1 MLSSL
6 PTRKRL
12 PSILEKVQA
21 ATWQLY
27 NEYVIILPLMSAYNT
42 LYDEA
47 AENYGLITTEMAER
61 NGVSGM
67 SLVMLERRGRLQR
80 VGRGVYRLEQHPAT
94 EYDSYA
100 TLVAKAGKGAF
111 LWGPTV
117 LALEKL
123 CPTDPATLYVA
134 VPGRI
139 RRQLGRGV
147 IVKNGADNASIKPLH
162 GIPAQPI
169 EEAIRASRGSIM
181 DERLIEAA
189 NRAKEQ
195 GMLLSDKHEQLMKEL
210 NHAC

>member
-1 MLSSL
+1 
-6 PTRKRL
+6 
-12 PSILEKVQA
+12 
-21 ATWQLY
+21 
-27 NEYVIILPLMSAYNT
+27 MSAFNT

-47 AENYGLITTEMAER
+47 AENYGLITTGMAER
-61 NGVSGM
+61 RGVSGM

-80 VGRGVYRLEQHPAT
+80 VGRGVYRLEQYPTT

-100 TLVAKAGKGAF
+100 TLVAKAGDGAF

-123 CPTDPATLYVA
+123 CPTDPATFYVA

-147 IVKNGADNASIKPLH
+147 IVKNGVDNTSIRPLH
-162 GIPAQPI
+162 GIPAQSI
-169 EEAIRASRGSIM
+169 DDAIRSSRGSIM
-181 DERLIEAA
+181 DERLVEAA

-195 GMLLSDKHEQLMKEL
+195 GLLLSDAHEQLMKEL
-210 NHAC
+210 NHAH

>member
-1 MLSSL
+1 M
-6 PTRKRL
+6 
-12 PSILEKVQA
+12 
-21 ATWQLY
+21 
-27 NEYVIILPLMSAYNT
+27 NAYNT

-47 AENYGLITTEMAER
+47 AENYGLITTQMAER

-67 SLVMLERRGRLQR
+67 SLVMLERRGRLRR
-80 VGRGVYRLEQHPAT
+80 VGRGVYRLEQHPET

-100 TLVAKAGKGAF
+100 TLVAKAGEGAF

-117 LALEKL
+117 LALEHL

-134 VPGRI
+134 VPRRI

-147 IVKNGADNASIKPLH
+147 VVKNGAEDTSVKNLH
-162 GIPAQPI
+162 GIASQSI
-169 EEAIRASRGSIM
+169 EEAILASRGTIM

-195 GMLLSDKHEQLMKEL
+195 GLILPEAHDHLIREL
-210 NHAC
+210 TYAH

>member
-1 MLSSL
+1 MCYN
-6 PTRKRL
+6 
-12 PSILEKVQA
+12 IA
-21 ATWQLY
+21 ARM
-27 NEYVIILPLMSAYNT
+27 NAYNT

-47 AENYGLITTEMAER
+47 AENYGLITTQMAER

-67 SLVMLERRGRLQR
+67 SLVMLERRGRLRR
-80 VGRGVYRLEQHPAT
+80 VGRGVYRLEQHPET

-100 TLVAKAGKGAF
+100 TLVAKAGEGAF

-117 LALEKL
+117 LALENL

-147 IVKNGADNASIKPLH
+147 IVKNGAGNASIKPLH

-181 DERLIEAA
+181 DERLVEAA

-195 GMLLSDKHEQLMKEL
+195 GLLLSDTHEQLIQEL
-210 NHAC
+210 NHAH

>member
-1 MLSSL
+1 M
-6 PTRKRL
+6 
-12 PSILEKVQA
+12 
-21 ATWQLY
+21 
-27 NEYVIILPLMSAYNT
+27 MSAYNK

-47 AENYGLITTEMAER
+47 AENYGLITMEMAKR

-80 VGRGVYRLEQHPAT
+80 VGRGVYRLEQHPTT
-94 EYDSYA
+94 EYDEYA
-100 TLVAKAGKGAF
+100 SLVARAGDGAF

-134 VPGRI
+134 VPGRV
-139 RRQLGRGV
+139 RRHLGRGV
-147 IVKNGADNASIKPLH
+147 IVKNGADNKSVKPLR

-169 EEAIRASRGSIM
+169 EEAIRSSRGSIM
-181 DERLIEAA
+181 DERLVEAT

-195 GMLLSDKHEQLMKEL
+195 GLLLSDIHEQLLQEL
-210 NHAC
+210 SHAY

>member
-1 MLSSL
+1 M
-6 PTRKRL
+6 
-12 PSILEKVQA
+12 
-21 ATWQLY
+21 
-27 NEYVIILPLMSAYNT
+27 NAYNT

-47 AENYGLITTEMAER
+47 AENYGLITTAMAER
-61 NGVSGM
+61 NGISGM

-147 IVKNGADNASIKPLH
+147 IVKNGMDKASIRPLH
-162 GIPAQPI
+162 GIPSQSI
-169 EEAIRASRGSIM
+169 DEAIRASRGSIM
-181 DERLIEAA
+181 TERLVEAA
-189 NRAKEQ
+189 NRAKDR
-195 GMLLSDKHEQLMKEL
+195 GMLLPDTHEQLLKEL
-210 NHAC
+210 NHAR

>member
-1 MLSSL
+1 MGCAKTTS
-6 PTRKRL
+6 
-12 PSILEKVQA
+12 
-21 ATWQLY
+21 WQLS
-27 NEYVIILPLMSAYNT
+27 NECVIILPPMSAYNT

-47 AENYGLITTEMAER
+47 AENYGLITTDMAER
-61 NGVSGM
+61 NGVSSM

-94 EYDSYA
+94 EYDNYA
-100 TLVAKAGKGAF
+100 TLVAKAGEGAF

-123 CPTDPATLYVA
+123 CPTDSATLYVA

-147 IVKNGADNASIKPLH
+147 IVKNGANNASVKPLH

-181 DERLIEAA
+181 DERLVEAA

-195 GMLLSDKHEQLMKEL
+195 GLLLSDAHERLIQEL
-210 NHAC
+210 NHIH

>member
-1 MLSSL
+1 
-6 PTRKRL
+6 
-12 PSILEKVQA
+12 
-21 ATWQLY
+21 
-27 NEYVIILPLMSAYNT
+27 MSVYNT

-47 AENYGLITTEMAER
+47 AENYGLITTDMAER
-61 NGVSGM
+61 YGVSGM

-80 VGRGVYRLEQHPAT
+80 VGRGVYRLGQHPAT

-111 LWGPTV
+111 LCGPTV

-147 IVKNGADNASIKPLH
+147 IIKNGVDNTSVKSLH

-169 EEAIRASRGSIM
+169 DEAIRASRGSIM

-189 NRAKEQ
+189 DRAKEL
-195 GMLLSDKHEQLMKEL
+195 GLLLADTHEQLIQEL
-210 NHAC
+210 NHAH

>member
-1 MLSSL
+1 M
-6 PTRKRL
+6 
-12 PSILEKVQA
+12 
-21 ATWQLY
+21 
-27 NEYVIILPLMSAYNT
+27 NAYDT

-67 SLVMLERRGRLQR
+67 SLVMLERRGRLRR

-94 EYDSYA
+94 EHDNYA

-134 VPGRI
+134 VPRRI

-147 IVKNGADNASIKPLH
+147 VVKNGAGNVSIKLLH
-162 GIPAQPI
+162 GIPSQSI
-169 EEAIRASRGSIM
+169 DDAIRVSRGCIM
-181 DERLIEAA
+181 DGRLIEAA
-189 NRAKEQ
+189 NRAKER
-195 GMLLSDKHEQLMKEL
+195 GLLLPDAYEQLMKEF
-210 NHAC
+210 NHVH

>member
-1 MLSSL
+1 
-6 PTRKRL
+6 
-12 PSILEKVQA
+12 
-21 ATWQLY
+21 
-27 NEYVIILPLMSAYNT
+27 MSAYNT

-47 AENYGLITTEMAER
+47 AENYGLITTDMAER

-80 VGRGVYRLEQHPAT
+80 VGRGVYRLEQHPVT

-100 TLVAKAGKGAF
+100 TLVAKAGEGAF

-162 GIPAQPI
+162 GIPSQPI
-169 EEAIRASRGSIM
+169 DEAIRASRGSIM
-181 DERLIEAA
+181 DDRLIEAA
-189 NRAKEQ
+189 NRAKEL
-195 GMLLSDKHEQLMKEL
+195 GMLLPDKHEQLMKEFA
-210 NHAC
+210 HARASVSSPTARCKVGHRP

>member
-1 MLSSL
+1 
-6 PTRKRL
+6 
-12 PSILEKVQA
+12 
-21 ATWQLY
+21 
-27 NEYVIILPLMSAYNT
+27 MSAYNT

-47 AENYGLITTEMAER
+47 AENYGLITTAMAER
-61 NGVSGM
+61 YGVSNM

-100 TLVAKAGKGAF
+100 TLVAKAGEGAF

-117 LALEKL
+117 LAVEKL
-123 CPTDPATLYVA
+123 CPTDPAILYVG

-147 IVKNGADNASIKPLH
+147 IVKNGADNASVKPLH

-169 EEAIRASRGSIM
+169 EEAIRSSRGIIM
-181 DERLIEAA
+181 DARLVEAA

-195 GMLLSDKHEQLMKEL
+195 GLLLSDIREQLIQEL
-210 NHAC
+210 NYAH